1 MLNNIVKAGK
11 KLKGYIQ
18 KWSADAFPFK
28 LGVSFPRC
36 EMKSAELVADAIKLQ
51 SEETK
56 RLSLA
61 CAPAMLKIF
70 RTDYHFCK
78 VNFEKEYDQ
87 VINAVIFQFLL
98 KLEPKLNQ
106 FFSPPCILNFIR
118 AVANL
123 LNQELWKVTKG
134 FVIMDE
140 EAILKFNDDR
150 VKRKE
155 TNFRNKNLK
164 EQKLSNVP
172 TSMWKKGQMQM
183 LNYLR
188 KMHIVMQLCLRIVS
202 RVGFSHLNQSQ
213 TQLKHLTL
221 DHHSR
226 LNNSL
231 CSNSF
236 KRSKA

>member
-1 MLNNIVKAGK
+1 
-11 KLKGYIQ
+11 
-18 KWSADAFPFK
+18 
-28 LGVSFPRC
+28 
-36 EMKSAELVADAIKLQ
+36 
-51 SEETK
+51 
-56 RLSLA
+56 
-61 CAPAMLKIF
+61 
-70 RTDYHFCK
+70 
-78 VNFEKEYDQ
+78 
-87 VINAVIFQFLL
+87 
-98 KLEPKLNQ
+98 
-106 FFSPPCILNFIR
+106 
-118 AVANL
+118 
-123 LNQELWKVTKG
+123 
-134 FVIMDE
+134 MDE
-140 EAILKFNDDR
+140 EAILKFNDDH

-164 EQKLSNVP
+164 KQKLSNVP
-172 TSMWKKGQMQM
+172 SLSGHTSFKNKSNKHVEKGQMQM

-202 RVGFSHLNQSQ
+202 RVGFSQLNQSQ

>member
-1 MLNNIVKAGK
+1 
-11 KLKGYIQ
+11 
-18 KWSADAFPFK
+18 
-28 LGVSFPRC
+28 
-36 EMKSAELVADAIKLQ
+36 
-51 SEETK
+51 
-56 RLSLA
+56 
-61 CAPAMLKIF
+61 MLKIF

-155 TNFRNKNLK
+155 TNFRNKKTILLNSEVAQIIKSGVSKFRYSK
-164 EQKLSNVP
+164 EG
-172 TSMWKKGQMQM
+172 KKSVE
-183 LNYLR
+183 
-188 KMHIVMQLCLRIVS
+188 KVFFIFH
-202 RVGFSHLNQSQ
+202 
-213 TQLKHLTL
+213 
-221 DHHSR
+221 
-226 LNNSL
+226 
-231 CSNSF
+231 
-236 KRSKA
+236 